1 MISPVLFTVALFIL
15 ASVALAV
22 LVYLARGRRW
32 WLTIAIPV
40 VLLTVAAS
48 VFTINSIMG
57 LPRAVTLNEKFTFLD
72 YATDGKKIWIW
83 IVEKGAKH
91 PITIEQPYSKE
102 KHKKL
107 QEAKEAKS
115 KGAVIVGEPAKTA
128 DPMKKGEVGQF
139 ARGDFV
145 LHQFNPVKDG
155 IPKDP
160 APE

>member
-1 MISPVLFTVALFIL
+1 MISSILFSVALFVL

-22 LVYLARGRRW
+22 LIFLAKGNRRW
-32 WLTIAIPV
+32 LAIAIPI
-40 VLLTVAAS
+40 VLMTVAAS
-48 VFTINSIMG
+48 VFTINGIMG
-57 LPRAVTLNEKFTFLD
+57 LPRVASPTEKFTFLD

-107 QEAKEAKS
+107 QEAKDAKS
-115 KGAVIVGEPAKTA
+115 KGAVIVGEPTKLK
-128 DPMKKGEVGQF
+128 DNMKKGEEGQF
-139 ARGDFV
+139 AAGDFV

-160 APE
+160 AN